1 MRFKL
6 CVTFTAT
13 FYFCKQSPPGIGGFY
28 KNLEGVKKC
37 NRKISQLTLLVNRT
51 C

>member
-13 FYFCKQSPPGIGGFY
+13 FYFCICKQSPLGIGGFY
-28 KNLEGVKKC
+28 KNLEGVKK
-37 NRKISQLTLLVNRT
+37 NTIEKYHS
-51 C
+51 